1 MSNIQD
7 TADFVLMFAYGLIG
21 FGVFIVARMLLQE
34 QESRAAQDNLSIG
47 GERKATNGLVK
58 ITRPFFTQYVVPM
71 IRGKPFWDDKR
82 KLFKRKLIAAG
93 LKEELTVDEFI
104 SFKLFLILF
113 FPLVGGVLKAGDFLD
128 VPGWLI
134 LGSGAGGWFYPNM
147 WVSSRVQAR
156 QKIILKSMPFIVDLL
171 ALSTE
176 AGLDFVGA
184 IGKVVEKANP
194 SPLVEE
200 FGQLLKELQVGAS
213 RAEALREMAARIDM
227 PQINS
232 FVSVLIS
239 ADQMGAP
246 VGKVLRQQ
254 SEGIRSERMVRAEK
268 AGAAASQKVIIPL
281 VLFIMPAVMLMI
293 FGPFILSYFYPNGS
307 G

>member
-1 MSNIQD
+1 MQNIQD
-7 TADFVLMFAYGLIG
+7 TADFVLMCAYGLIG
-21 FGVFIVARMLLQE
+21 LGVFVVARMLLQE
-34 QESRAAQDNLSIG
+34 QETRAAQDNLAVG
-47 GERKATNGLVK
+47 GERKTSNGLVK

-71 IRGKPFWDDKR
+71 IRGKPYWDDKR
-82 KLFKRKLIAAG
+82 KIFRRKLIAAG
-93 LKEELTVDEFI
+93 LKDELTEDEFI
-104 SFKLFLILF
+104 SFKIFLILF

-128 VPGWLI
+128 VPWWLI
-134 LGSGAGGWFYPNM
+134 LGTGAVGWFYPNI
-147 WVSSRVQAR
+147 WVGSRMAAR
-156 QKIILKSMPFIVDLL
+156 QKIILRSMPFIVDLL

-246 VGKVLRQQ
+246 VGRVLRQQ
-254 SEGIRSERMVRAEK
+254 SEAIRSERMVRAEK

-293 FGPFILSYFYPNGS
+293 FGPFILSYVYPNGA

>member
-1 MSNIQD
+1 
-7 TADFVLMFAYGLIG
+7 
-21 FGVFIVARMLLQE
+21 
-34 QESRAAQDNLSIG
+34 
-47 GERKATNGLVK
+47 
-58 ITRPFFTQYVVPM
+58 M
-71 IRGKPFWDDKR
+71 IRGKPYWNDKR
-82 KLFKRKLIAAG
+82 KIYKRKLITGG
-93 LKEELTVDEFI
+93 LKEELTDDEFI
-104 SFKLFLILF
+104 SFKIFLILF
-113 FPLVGGVLKAGDFLD
+113 FPLVGGLLKAGDFLD
-128 VPGWLI
+128 VPIWVV
-134 LGSGAGGWFYPNM
+134 LGSGGIGWFYPDI
-147 WVSSRVQAR
+147 WVNSRIQAR
-156 QKIILKSMPFIVDLL
+156 QKIILRSMPFIVDLL

-213 RAEALREMAARIDM
+213 RAEALREMALRIDM

-246 VGKVLRQQ
+246 VGRVLRQQ
-254 SEGIRSERMVRAEK
+254 SDAIRSERMVRAEK
-268 AGAAASQKVIIPL
+268 AGVAASQKVILPL
-281 VLFIMPAVMLMI
+281 VLFIMPAVLLMI
-293 FGPFILSYFYPNGS
+293 FGPFILGYFYPNGT